1 MKSQTLSL
9 KTIMKEL
16 DFLKETVNSQWNI
29 RKKKSTITFAITLT
43 VKMHDPC
50 NAKKQYQS
58 FIKRKN
64 KKSVKQSKVFTQQP
78 I

>member
-1 MKSQTLSL
+1 MKHQ
-9 KTIMKEL
+9 
-16 DFLKETVNSQWNI
+16 
-29 RKKKSTITFAITLT
+29 KKKSTITFAITLT

>member
-1 MKSQTLSL
+1 MY
-9 KTIMKEL
+9 
-16 DFLKETVNSQWNI
+16 
-29 RKKKSTITFAITLT
+29 
-43 VKMHDPC
+43 DPC

>member
-1 MKSQTLSL
+1 
-9 KTIMKEL
+9 
-16 DFLKETVNSQWNI
+16 
-29 RKKKSTITFAITLT
+29 
-43 VKMHDPC
+43 MHDPC